1 MATDH
6 DALWTIRQTL
16 AEEGRLAGG
25 RALSPRAA
33 SGAAGSERSACERV
47 ASERIPLDQAQLD
60 EIAWR
65 MLRAGVQPT
74 VEGIRAIYGSG
85 SPNRLHPML
94 RRFYAGLATRLQ
106 LAPLAD
112 EVPAPLRQLWLQAL
126 DLASDAVRERHDAQA
141 EALRKR
147 VAELE
152 RREAALER
160 KLKRLQRPRAG
171 DAHGAPD

>member
-6 DALWTIRQTL
+6 DALWTIRQAL
-16 AEEGRLAGG
+16 AEEGRLPGG
-25 RALSPRAA
+25 RAPSPRAGSDA
-33 SGAAGSERSACERV
+33 GGSQRAGSERI
-47 ASERIPLDQAQLD
+47 ASERMPLDQAQLD

-160 KLKRLQRPRAG
+160 KLKRLRRARAG
-171 DAHGAPD
+171 GADSAID

>member
-6 DALWTIRQTL
+6 DALWTIRQAL
-16 AEEGRLAGG
+16 AAEGRLPGG

-33 SGAAGSERSACERV
+33 SGAAGSERV
-47 ASERIPLDQAQLD
+47 ASERIPLDQSQLD

-152 RREAALER
+152 QREALLER
-160 KLKRLQRPRAG
+160 KLKRLRRVRA
-171 DAHGAPD
+171 DGAAE

>member
-6 DALWTIRQTL
+6 DALWKIRQSL
-16 AEEGRLAGG
+16 AEPARAGAR
-25 RALSPRAA
+25 RA
-33 SGAAGSERSACERV
+33 
-47 ASERIPLDQAQLD
+47 PLEQAQLE

-74 VEGIRAIYGSG
+74 VEGIRAVYGSG

-106 LAPLAD
+106 LAPVAED
-112 EVPAPLRQLWLQAL
+112 VPAPLRQLWLQAL
-126 DLASDAVRERHDAQA
+126 DIASDAVRERHDAQA
-141 EALRKR
+141 EELRLR

-152 RREAALER
+152 KREAMLER
-160 KLKRLQRPRAG
+160 KLKRLRRDGAAARA
-171 DAHGAPD
+171 DGAAE

>member
-6 DALWTIRQTL
+6 DALWTIRQAL
-16 AEEGRLAGG
+16 AAEGRLPGG

-33 SGAAGSERSACERV
+33 GSERA
-47 ASERIPLDQAQLD
+47 ASERIPLDQSQLD

-152 RREAALER
+152 QREALLER
-160 KLKRLQRPRAG
+160 KLKRLRRART
-171 DAHGAPD
+171 DSAAD

>member
-1 MATDH
+1 MATDQ
-6 DALWTIRQTL
+6 DALWRIRQSL
-16 AEEGRLAGG
+16 AEEGRLGG
-25 RALSPRAA
+25 PR
-33 SGAAGSERSACERV
+33 GSQERM
-47 ASERIPLDQAQLD
+47 PLDQGQLD
-60 EIAWR
+60 DIAWR

-74 VEGIRAIYGSG
+74 VEAIRAVYGSG

-112 EVPAPLRQLWLQAL
+112 EVPMPLRQLWLQAL

-141 EALRKR
+141 EELRRR

-160 KLKRLQRPRAG
+160 KLKRLRRDGAAPRPPAAAAQAEPAAPANPPSG
-171 DAHGAPD
+171 DEPSAP

>member
-6 DALWTIRQTL
+6 DALWKIRQSL
-16 AEEGRLAGG
+16 ADEGRLPGK
-25 RALSPRAA
+25 RA
-33 SGAAGSERSACERV
+33 
-47 ASERIPLDQAQLD
+47 PLEQAQLD

-74 VEGIRAIYGSG
+74 VEGLRAVYGSG

-141 EALRKR
+141 EELRQR
-147 VAELE
+147 VVELE
-152 RREAALER
+152 KREAALER
-160 KLKRLQRPRAG
+160 KLKRLRRDGAALRP
-171 DAHGAPD
+171 DGAVD